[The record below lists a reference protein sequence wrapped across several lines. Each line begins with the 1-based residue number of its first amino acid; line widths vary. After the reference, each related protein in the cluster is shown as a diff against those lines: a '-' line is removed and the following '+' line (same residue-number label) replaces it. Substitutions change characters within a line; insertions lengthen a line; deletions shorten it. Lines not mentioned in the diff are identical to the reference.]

1 MEDNY
6 YNDRTWLKGVK
17 SKGEVAEA
25 YGITTQ
31 TLRTW
36 LLKFDFYQRFP
47 ECLSSQV
54 FTPKQLKAIIDHL
67 GEP

>member
-1 MEDNY
+1 MEN
-6 YNDRTWLKGVK
+6 YNDNDRFGLRGVK
-17 SKGEVAEA
+17 SKGEVADA

-31 TLRTW
+31 TLRSW
-36 LLKFDFYQRFP
+36 LLKFDFYEKFP